1 MNYRI
6 GQGIDTHQL
15 EEGAPR
21 IIGGVLI
28 PFHKGSQG
36 HSDGDVLYHSIVDA
50 ILGALAL
57 GDIGEYFPS
66 DDDRWENADSKIFLK
81 HIQSLMKEKNY
92 MIGNIDSTIILQNP
106 QINPYILEMRKNIA
120 NILSIPVDS
129 ISVKA
134 TTTDKLGFIG
144 TENGL
149 AAIAVVLLVETHVN

>member
-1 MNYRI
+1 MKHRI
-6 GQGIDTHQL
+6 GQGVDVHQF
-15 EEGAPR
+15 ENGAPL
-21 IIGGVLI
+21 IIGGVSI
-28 PFHKGSQG
+28 PYTKGSKG

-144 TENGL
+144 TEDGL
-149 AAIAVVLLVETHVN
+149 AAMAVVLLVETHVN